1 MARMLNK
8 ESVCAPPVE
17 LASPPAAGDRLG
29 PRVNAGARVN
39 RTSSD
44 ERFLVTGALGCIG
57 AWTVSQLVRE
67 GVPVVAFDLGRDA
80 RRLALVMPP
89 EDLSRVSF
97 VQGDITN
104 LAAIEHAIDEHDVT
118 NVIHLAALQVPFC
131 RNDPPRGAAVNVT
144 GTVNV
149 FEAVARRRARMA
161 QVVYTGSIG
170 MYSPADVNEVTGRL
184 EEDADAHPGNHY
196 GVYKQANEGNA
207 RVYWHDS
214 GLASTGIRPMTVYG
228 AGRDQGM
235 TSSPTV
241 AIAAAVLGV
250 PYEISFGGR
259 TLFQYAADVAATMI
273 LASRSAADGA
283 RVLNLGG
290 SPVALTDWVAAIEA
304 AVPDAAGRIT
314 IAANEL
320 PFPAEI
326 ASERVAALGAVPVTP
341 YRDAIAATAEIYRR
355 LAADGR
361 LVGAEHGVRL
371 TPTPSTA

>member
-1 MARMLNK
+1 VSR
-8 ESVCAPPVE
+8 
-17 LASPPAAGDRLG
+17 
-29 PRVNAGARVN
+29 N
-39 RTSSD
+39 RSD

-57 AWTVSQLVRE
+57 AWTVRQLVRE
-67 GVPVVAFDLGRDA
+67 GVPVVAFDLGRDS

-89 EDLSRVSF
+89 EDLAHVTF

-104 LAAIEHAIDEHDVT
+104 LPAIERAIDEHNIT

-131 RNDPPRGAAVNVT
+131 RADPPRGAAVNVT

-149 FEAVARRRARMA
+149 FEAVSRRSAHMA

-170 MYSPADVNEVTGRL
+170 MYSPGDVDRVTGRL
-184 EEDADAHPGNHY
+184 EEDAEAHPGNHY
-196 GVYKQANEGNA
+196 GVYKLANEGNA
-207 RVYWHDS
+207 RVYWQDS
-214 GLASTGIRPMTVYG
+214 GLPSTGVRPMTVYG

-259 TLFQYAADVAATMI
+259 TLFQYAEDVAATMI
-273 LASRSAADGA
+273 LASRSAPDGA

-290 SPVALTDWVAAIEA
+290 SPVALVDWVAAIES
-304 AVPDAAGRIT
+304 AVPEAAGRISV
-314 IAANEL
+314 AAKEL

-326 ASERVAALGAVPVTP
+326 AHERVAVLGAVPVTP
-341 YRDAIAATAEIYRR
+341 YREAIAATADIYKQ
-355 LAADGR
+355 LATAGR
-361 LVGAEHGVRL
+361 LVGAEHGLSPAL
-371 TPTPSTA
+371 THSTA